1 MTPATTES
9 RDLAAHYPTPLV
21 TDYLVHSDLLG
32 DFTIPSNSAIEFS
45 AGLLGFP
52 ECRRFA
58 LVRAGT
64 DSMYW
69 LQSLDYPT
77 LVFLLVDPFPHF
89 TDYTVEIP
97 AIDAQE
103 LGVAAPSDLAML
115 SIVTLPAPGSGERPT
130 ANLQGPVAINL
141 RSRRGKQI
149 VGADADHG
157 VRRPFDIA
165 KSA

>member
-1 MTPATTES
+1 MTPVTTVS
-9 RDLAAHYPTPLV
+9 LDRSIRQMPTLV

-69 LQSLDYPT
+69 LQSLDYAT
-77 LVFLLVDPFPHF
+77 LVFLLIDPFPHF
-89 TDYTVEIP
+89 TDYAIEILP
-97 AIDAQE
+97 ADALE
-103 LGVAAPSDLAML
+103 LGATGPSDLAML
-115 SIVTLPAPGSGERPT
+115 SIVTLPSPGSGDRPT
-130 ANLQGPVAINL
+130 ANLQGPVAINF

-149 VGADADHG
+149 VGADAEHG
-157 VRRPFDIA
+157 VRRPFDLA
-165 KSA
+165 ASA

>member
-1 MTPATTES
+1 MTRATTES
-9 RDLAAHYPTPLV
+9 RDLAAHQPTLLV

-32 DFTIPSNSAIEFS
+32 DFTIPSNSAIEFA

-89 TDYTVEIP
+89 TDYAVEIP
-97 AIDAQE
+97 VVDAQE
-103 LGVAAPSDLAML
+103 LGVAEPSDLAML
-115 SIVTLPAPGSGERPT
+115 SIVTLPPPGSGERPT

-157 VRRPFDIA
+157 VRRPFDLA
-165 KSA
+165 RSA

>member
-9 RDLAAHYPTPLV
+9 RDLAAPKPTLLV

-32 DFTIPSNSAIEFS
+32 DFTIPSNSAIEFA

-89 TDYTVEIP
+89 TDYAVEIP
-97 AIDAQE
+97 VVDAQE
-103 LGVAAPSDLAML
+103 LGVAEPSDLAML
-115 SIVTLPAPGSGERPT
+115 SIVTLPPPGSGERPT

-149 VGADADHG
+149 VGGDADLG